1 MIYQQ
6 IKILPLQESVE
17 ALLST
22 QPRLT
27 VVTLEMEHPSLMNPL
42 KIIMMVSFLMVSFL
56 IDLELFELYEV
67 MYLLLFF
74 QMFDSC
80 WVKPESSLRSI

>member
-27 VVTLEMEHPSLMNPL
+27 VVTLEMVHPSLMNPL
-42 KIIMMVSFLMVSFL
+42 KIIMMVSFL
-56 IDLELFELYEV
+56 IDLELFEIYEV

-80 WVKPESSLRSI
+80 WVKPESSLTSI